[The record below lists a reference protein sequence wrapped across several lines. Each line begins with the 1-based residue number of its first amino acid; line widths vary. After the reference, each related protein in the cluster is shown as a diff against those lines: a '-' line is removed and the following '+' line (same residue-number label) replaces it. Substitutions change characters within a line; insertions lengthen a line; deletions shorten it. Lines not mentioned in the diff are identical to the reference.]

1 VDKPLT
7 SFTPIE
13 KQAIIGLS
21 PKALLLI
28 FPYLTAYSQ
37 KTRL

>member
-1 VDKPLT
+1 MDKPLT

-28 FPYLTAYSQ
+28 LG
-37 KTRL
+37 